1 MTKRPLCVNQPEAD
15 AVRPQESYTGPLPA
29 PGKDVTR
36 SLQETE
42 RAPPPVPEKDIIPPL
57 HGIESAPP
65 PVPDKD
71 VTLTLY
77 NTETT
82 PLPVP
87 QQEAAPALRETGT
100 RQSLLPE
107 KDFTALLDWVGTA
120 TPPVTAKDSVIPL
133 PITQHTT
140 EATGR
145 DCIPSSGPVP
155 EKDSC
160 PSLPLGL
167 IAVETHLDLTFN
179 ADSQEK
185 DQLRQEIFG
194 LEHQIRDLKNEN
206 ESLLRDQK
214 ALEDDFCDLEER
226 YNTMTINNRN
236 ARATPH
242 AASEEAVVKGF
253 MDLCLHIAAW
263 CDEASFKAGGCQL
276 DATAVVE
283 LGRSLKLQQDLDEG
297 ALRANS
303 NLIGRAL
310 LFRVLVDSVFYSSIS
325 DLENIKDLWTS
336 AEDAHRLHDLEQRL
350 MVSGM
355 SP

>member
-1 MTKRPLCVNQPEAD
+1 MTKRPFCVKQAEVD
-15 AVRPQESYTGPLPA
+15 GVRPQESYARPSPA

-36 SLQETE
+36 SHHEAE
-42 RAPPPVPEKDIIPPL
+42 RAPPPVPEKDIIPL
-57 HGIESAPP
+57 HGIESPPP
-65 PVPDKD
+65 PVPEKD
-71 VTLTLY
+71 VTLPLH
-77 NTETT
+77 NNETA
-82 PLPVP
+82 PLPAP
-87 QQEAAPALRETGT
+87 QQEAAHALREIVTG
-100 RQSLLPE
+100 Q
-107 KDFTALLDWVGTA
+107 TALLDGVGTA
-120 TPPVTAKDSVIPL
+120 TPSVIAKDSVIPL

-140 EATGR
+140 ETTSRG
-145 DCIPSSGPVP
+145 CIPSSGPVP

-167 IAVETHLDLTFN
+167 IAVETHLDLAFN

-185 DQLRQEIFG
+185 DELRQKIVG
-194 LEHQIRDLKNEN
+194 LEQQIRDLKNEN

-226 YNTMTINNRN
+226 YNTLTINNRN

-276 DATAVVE
+276 DTTAVVE
-283 LGRSLKLQQDLDEG
+283 LARFLKLQQGLDEG
-297 ALRANS
+297 VLRANS

-310 LFRVLVDSVFYSSIS
+310 LFRVLVNSVFYSSVS
-325 DLENIKDLWTS
+325 DLENIKDLWMS
-336 AEDAHRLHDLEQRL
+336 AEDAHRTHDLEQRL
-350 MVSGM
+350 LVSGM
-355 SP
+355 SPRALNF